1 MSRSA
6 GSARRRNTARAG
18 RGGSRPGPSLR
29 TLVPQALVVAV
40 LVGGTTA
47 FVAYDKTVKLVV
59 DGEERTVHT
68 FASNVSGLLDRQEVK
83 VGEHDIVAPGR
94 KASLEDG
101 DRVAVRYGRLLTLTV
116 DGRPQQV
123 WVTAKSV
130 AEALEQVGVR
140 ADGAYLSVSRDLP
153 IGRQGLNLDVRTER
167 AITFLVDGKTVPL
180 RTNAATVQAALE
192 QAGISI
198 GPQDRIDTPTDSYPQ
213 QGQTVSILRV
223 TGTTVTKDEKIPF
236 KTTKQDDPTQYKGTD
251 TVVTKGET
259 GLRQITYSYET
270 INGVKQEPRKISEK
284 VVKEPVTQIVKV
296 GTKEKPDS
304 VAGAD
309 QLNWGALA
317 QCESGGRANVVDAS
331 GTYHGLYQFDAQTW
345 QSMGGTGV
353 ASQAP
358 ASEQTYRAKLM
369 FVQRGAS
376 PWPLCGSRLY
386 S

>member
-1 MSRSA
+1 M
-6 GSARRRNTARAG
+6 
-18 RGGSRPGPSLR
+18 R

-47 FVAYDKTVKLVV
+47 FVSYDKTVTLEV
-59 DGEERTVHT
+59 DGEAHSVHT
-68 FASNVSGLLDRQEVK
+68 FASDVSALLSRQEIK

-94 KASLEDG
+94 KAGIEDG
-101 DRVAVRYGRLLTLTV
+101 DRIAVRYGRLLTMTV
-116 DGRPQQV
+116 DGNPKQV

-140 ADGAYLSVSRDLP
+140 EDGAFLSASRDLP

-167 AITFLVDGKTVPL
+167 ALTFLVDGKQIPL
-180 RTNAATVQAALE
+180 RTNAPTVQAALE
-192 QAGISI
+192 QAGIAV
-198 GPQDRIDTPTDSYPQ
+198 GPQDRVDVATDTYPQ
-213 QGQTVSILRV
+213 QGQTITILRV

-236 KTTKQDDPTQYKGTD
+236 KTDKQDDPTQFKGNEEVT
-251 TVVTKGET
+251 TKGVA

-270 INGVKQEPRKISEK
+270 VNGVKQEPRKISEK

-296 GTKEKPDS
+296 GTKAMPDS

-317 QCESGGRANVVDAS
+317 QCEAGGRANVVDAS

-345 QSMGGTGV
+345 QSMGGKGV
-353 ASQAP
+353 ASTAP

-369 FVQRGAS
+369 FVQRGSS
-376 PWPLCGSRLY
+376 PWPLCGSKLY